1 MVLVDSTPL
10 VALCDRR
17 DALHARAVRDLDRLA
32 RQRLVVSDAVLAEA
46 MHLLPEEAARARLAH
61 LCESLPIGA
70 LRDERPVESRLE
82 AFRWLAQYAE
92 HRPDW
97 ADATLVIASWHEKK
111 ARVWTYDSEF
121 KTTWRRPNGTRVPL
135 AAR

>member
-1 MVLVDSTPL
+1 VILVDSTPL

-17 DALHARAVRDLDRLA
+17 DALHTRAVRDLDRLA
-32 RQRLVVSDAVLAEA
+32 RQRLFVSDAVLAEV
-46 MHLLPEEAARARLAH
+46 MHLLPGEPSRLRLAH
-61 LCESLPIGA
+61 LVEGLPVGA
-70 LRDERPVESRLE
+70 LRDERPIESRRD

-92 HRPDW
+92 HSPDW
-97 ADATLVIASWHEKK
+97 ADATLVIASSHDKK

-135 AAR
+135 AVR